1 MATDSN
7 DKTINLGELN
17 KELAAQGVTL
27 NGNQIIGIGMR
38 PVTRQGMDAR
48 ITYALAVMVRTLG
61 RTELKILA
69 DCLKGSRAIEETL
82 DKFTG
87 KTYTFEQALLLCEE
101 FAREFKVEIL
111 PNEAEGL
118 KAYRARLAA
127 AEEAAKAEDKAEE
140 DGEKGEKAEKAA
152 RPKKTLT
159 EKLAAV
165 LNKAE
170 GPLVKCEALVQCL
183 AVYNPAAAAAA
194 RSVLAGEAVKEAEKL
209 AAKAKADAE
218 EARRAAERA
227 AKK

>member
-1 MATDSN
+1 MATENKKNSN
-7 DKTINLGELN
+7 DT
-17 KELAAQGVTL
+17 AQGVTL

-48 ITYALAVMVRTLG
+48 ITYALAVMVRTVG
-61 RTELKILA
+61 RTSEWTELKILA

-82 DKFTG
+82 DRFTG
-87 KTYTFEQALLLCEE
+87 KTYTRERALLLCEE
-101 FAREFKVEIL
+101 FAKQFGVDIL
-111 PNEAEGL
+111 RREAEEL
-118 KAYRARLAA
+118 KEYRARLAA
-127 AEEAAKAEDKAEE
+127 AEEAAKAEEKSEE
-140 DGEKGEKAEKAA
+140 DGEKGEKGEKAA